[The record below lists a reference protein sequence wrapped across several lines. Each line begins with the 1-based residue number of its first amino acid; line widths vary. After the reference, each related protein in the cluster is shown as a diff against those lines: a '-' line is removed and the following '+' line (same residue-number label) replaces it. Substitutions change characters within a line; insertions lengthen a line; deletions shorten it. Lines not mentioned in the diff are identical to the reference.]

1 MKKILSSI
9 VLALTLS
16 STAYSQVENVPVAN
30 PVYSY
35 LTRAESKG
43 LLKNF
48 SMSMLPLTRG
58 EVEKA
63 LKSIRSQVDKLSA
76 SEIETLE
83 KFEKYFG
90 IINQEKLVVFYSDK
104 DTTQVFSTRF
114 FNDNPKYFYHH
125 KDSSS
130 SVYISPLASADFL
143 IRNQEGKDGNVLL
156 GNIGMRVSGTLSNFV
171 GYYLQATN
179 GTVFSGDKQ
188 IALLDPHISQNI
200 KFTELRSDFDFAESS
215 VAFQYD
221 WFYASIG
228 RETRRWGAGVNNSI
242 YVSGNAPPF
251 TVFNLGVKFKTFEYR
266 FSHGGLLAT
275 YSDSSKVGFNA
286 VVPQKYSAMHRFAV
300 KPSWGEIGFWESIV
314 YSKRDIDM
322 EYLNPLSFFK
332 SLEHALRDRDNSM
345 MGLDLTARPF
355 KNVELKGSFILDD
368 IIFGEIG
375 KDFWSNKYAWNFG
388 AWYASD
394 FAMDFGLEY
403 SRIEPYTF
411 SHFDSLNAYTND
423 NRLIGTDLLPNS
435 DELSGIV
442 KYWWGA
448 KYPIQFKIAYRRH
461 GANEY
466 DANGKMVNNVG
477 GDFTKVK
484 MPTDSDRAKFL
495 DGDLQETLSASITF
509 GFELFRD
516 FSAKFQYTYNNTTG
530 LNDLHF
536 VRLTFS
542 YDDF

>member
-1 MKKILSSI
+1 MKKILSTL
-9 VLALTLS
+9 VLTIALS
-16 STAYSQVENVPVAN
+16 ASGYAQVENVPVAN

-43 LLKNF
+43 LLKHF
-48 SMSMLPLTRG
+48 SMSLLPLTRG
-58 EVEKA
+58 EIEKA

-114 FNDNPKYFYHH
+114 FDDNPKYFYHY
-125 KDSSS
+125 KDSAN
-130 SVYISPLASADFL
+130 SVYVSPLASADFL
-143 IRNQEGKDGNVLL
+143 VRNQEGKDGNVLL
-156 GNIGMRVSGTLSNFV
+156 GNLGVRVSGTLSNCF

-179 GTVFSGDKQ
+179 GSVFSGDKD

-215 VAFQYD
+215 VAFQYN

-228 RETRRWGAGVNNSI
+228 REIRRWGSGVNNSI

-251 TVFNLGVKFKTFEYR
+251 TVLNLGVKFKTFEYR

-275 YSDSSKVGFNA
+275 YGDSVKAGFNA
-286 VVPQKYSAMHRFAV
+286 VVPQKYSVMHRFAV
-300 KPSWGEIGFWESIV
+300 KPSWGEVGFWESII
-314 YSKRDIDM
+314 YSKRNVDL

-345 MGLDLTARPF
+345 MGLDLTVRPI
-355 KNVELKGSFILDD
+355 KNIEVKGSFILDD
-368 IIFGEIG
+368 IVFGDIG
-375 KDFWSNKYAWNFG
+375 KNAWSNKYAWNFG

-394 FAMDFGLEY
+394 FAMDFGIEY
-403 SRIEPYTF
+403 SRIEPFTF
-411 SHFDSLNAYTND
+411 SHFDSLNNYTND
-423 NRLIGTDLLPNS
+423 NRLIGTELLPNS
-435 DELSGIV
+435 DEISGII

-448 KYPIQFKIAYRRH
+448 KYPIQLKLSYRRH

-466 DANGKMVNNVG
+466 DANGKLINNAG
-477 GDFTKVK
+477 GDFNKVK
-484 MPTDSDRAKFL
+484 MPTDSDRAYFL
-495 DGDLQETLSASITF
+495 DGDLQKTLSASLSF

-530 LNDLHF
+530 VKDLHF
-536 VRLTFS
+536 IRLTFS